1 MSSYY
6 NNVNKFL
13 PPPGIPPTLISYS
26 SMTPRLSFHYFLY
39 ICLYVV
45 LITWHMALIPIHCLT
60 RYVPN
65 QFCTFHFLELL
76 PKFQIVDV
84 LSAIHMNIFNYSS
97 CSISKIL
104 YQNFNILHFA
114 FPAFSSNFPF
124 CCSICCASWDPENF
138 PSTVSH
144 LI

>member
-13 PPPGIPPTLISYS
+13 SPPPWHQS
-26 SMTPRLSFHYFLY
+26 SLSTHFLY

-45 LITWHMALIPIHCLT
+45 LIIWLMTLISFHRLLT

-65 QFCTFHFLELL
+65 QFCTFHFLELW
-76 PKFQIVDV
+76 PNFQIVDV
-84 LSAIHMNIFNYSS
+84 LSAIHRNVCNNSS

-104 YQNFNILHFA
+104 YQNFNILHIA
-114 FPAFSSNFPF
+114 FPAFSSISPF
-124 CCSICCASWDPENF
+124 CCSICCTSWDPENF
-138 PSTVSH
+138 PSMVSH
-144 LI
+144 SI